1 MNLYTFL
8 AQGFLPR
15 AQSPAMLLP
24 SGETWTY
31 ARLTARS
38 AQYAH
43 ALVAAG
49 AKPGD
54 RVAVQVEKSAEAV
67 ALYLGCLRAG
77 AVFLPLNTGYQK
89 SELAYFVGNAEPSV
103 IVCDPEKKNT
113 FDEIVVA
120 DALTPALTQ
129 GERGQSKVFTLNS
142 DGLGTMA
149 SAANTCGAEFD
160 TLVRDDSDLAAILYT
175 SGTTGRSKGAM
186 LTHANLASNADT
198 LVKYWGFTAND
209 VLLHMLPIYH
219 VHGLFVALH
228 CVLRSGAAMLF
239 EPKFEGVRAKAMLAN
254 ATVMMGVP
262 TFYTRLLTDAHFG
275 KEDCKTIRL
284 FVSGSAPLLAET
296 HIEFTARTGQ
306 KILERYG
313 MTETGMNT
321 SNPLVGERI
330 AGTVGLPLPGTQARV
345 RDDAGNLCGSLAI
358 GGIEVKGP
366 NVFPGYWRMPEKN
379 AEEFTSDGFFKTGD
393 MGQWLEN
400 GYLQIV
406 GREKDLIITGGLNV
420 YPKEIEEK
428 IDAMTG
434 VLESA
439 VIGVPHPD
447 FGEAVVAVV
456 VGKANAALNSAAM
469 VAELKADLANFK
481 VPKAIHIVPDLPRN
495 AMGKVQKNLLRA
507 QYAPAK

>member
-8 AQGFLPR
+8 AQGFAPR
-15 AQSPAMLLP
+15 LTSPAMHHP
-24 SGETWTY
+24 DGSVWMY
-31 ARLTARS
+31 AQLAARS

-43 ALVAAG
+43 ALAAAG

-89 SELAYFVGNAEPSV
+89 SELAYFIGNAEPSV
-103 IVCDPEKKNT
+103 IVCDPEKA
-113 FDEIVVA
+113 EILGRLSSESAVFTPQVLTLDALGRGSVA
-120 DALTPALTQ
+120 DA
-129 GERGQSKVFTLNS
+129 
-142 DGLGTMA
+142 
-149 SAANTCGAEFD
+149 ANTHSTEFE
-160 TLVRDDSDLAAILYT
+160 TIVRADEDLAAILYT

-198 LVKYWGFTAND
+198 LVNYWGFSAND

-228 CVLRSGAAMLF
+228 CALRSGAAMLF
-239 EPKFEGVRAKAMLAN
+239 EPKFDGARAKALLPR

-262 TFYTRLLTDAHFG
+262 TFYTRLLVDAQFG
-275 KEDCKTIRL
+275 KDDCKTIRL
-284 FVSGSAPLLAET
+284 FISGSAPLLAET
-296 HIEFTARTGQ
+296 HNEFSARTGQ
-306 KILERYG
+306 VILERYG

-321 SNPLVGERI
+321 SNPLVGARI
-330 AGTVGLPLPGTQARV
+330 AGTVGLPLPSTQARV
-345 RDDAGNLCGSLAI
+345 RDDAGNVCAANQI

-379 AEEFTSDGFFKTGD
+379 AEEFTTDGFFKTGD
-393 MGQWLEN
+393 MGQWLPN

-420 YPKEIEEK
+420 YPKELEEK
-428 IDAMTG
+428 MDALPG

-439 VIGVPHPD
+439 VIGIPHPD

-456 VGKANAALNSAAM
+456 VPKPAAQLEEAALIAIM
-469 VAELKADLANFK
+469 KAEVANFK
-481 VPKAIHIVPDLPRN
+481 VPKRVHIVAELPRN
-495 AMGKVQKNLLRA
+495 AMGKVQKNVLRDMF
-507 QYAPAK
+507 KT

>member
-8 AQGFLPR
+8 AQGFAPR
-15 AQSPAMLLP
+15 LQSPAMVLP
-24 SGETWTY
+24 SGATWTY
-31 ARLTARS
+31 AQLTARS

-103 IVCDPEKKNT
+103 IVCDPEKA
-113 FDEIVVA
+113 EIFGGLSSEEGQIAPQV
-120 DALTPALTQ
+120 LTLDSA
-129 GERGQSKVFTLNS
+129 G
-142 DGLGTMA
+142 DGTISA
-149 SAANTCGAEFD
+149 AANTCRTDFETVARE
-160 TLVRDDSDLAAILYT
+160 DSDLAAILYT

-186 LTHANLASNADT
+186 LTHANLASNAET
-198 LVKYWGFTAND
+198 LVSYWGFTADD

-239 EPKFEGVRAKAMLAN
+239 EPKFEGGRAKALLAN

-262 TFYTRLLTDAHFG
+262 TFYTRLLTDASFG
-275 KEDCKTIRL
+275 KSDCKTIRL
-284 FVSGSAPLLAET
+284 FISGSAPLLAET

-321 SNPLVGERI
+321 SNPLLGERI
-330 AGTVGLPLPGTQARV
+330 AGTVGVPLPGTQARV
-345 RDDAGNLCGSLAI
+345 RDDVGNVCAANQI

-379 AEEFTSDGFFKTGD
+379 AEEFTADGFFKTGD
-393 MGQWLEN
+393 MGQWLPN

-420 YPKEIEEK
+420 YPKELEEK
-428 IDAMTG
+428 MDALPG

-456 VGKANAALNSAAM
+456 VAKPAAQLDEAALIATM
-469 VAELKADLANFK
+469 KAEVANFK
-481 VPKAIHIVPDLPRN
+481 VPKRVHIVPELPRN
-495 AMGKVQKNLLRA
+495 AMGKVQKNVLRERF
-507 QYAPAK
+507 KT